1 MVGGSLQVFQLLPPL
16 KWYSWNIAESGI
28 KHNKINQSIKR
39 WSVLI
44 SLTLLGLCSIF
55 RYYVISQLLRLEVLD
70 DKKVEVNEKEEA
82 LRIYKRTVSL

>member
-1 MVGGSLQVFQLLPPL
+1 MALST
-16 KWYSWNIAESGI
+16 I
-28 KHNKINQSIKR
+28 KSINQ
-39 WSVLI
+39 LNDDLYHI

-55 RYYVISQLLRLEVLD
+55 RYYVISQLPRLEMLD